1 MTFSPFH
8 PCPGIVWLFLGV
20 FLYPPADIN
29 VGAGGGRIQE
39 RRAKE
44 NEEPLISGSAFLR
57 FRSSPHSPHPDRLFF
72 SLIWMGMESE
82 PPSRAD
88 SSLQESH
95 KQDKALLSPQPQVQK
110 DRGAVKGR
118 AVMPPPLRADH
129 KAATGKTSGSKHNIC
144 RFMKSSSRTGVCHQ
158 AGNSVST
165 GLFQEKRKEEETC
178 TLLTPGLDN
187 TRLFMSL
194 TAGAGT

>member
-1 MTFSPFH
+1 LSREVNSQTGHRMTFSPFH

-110 DRGAVKGR
+110 DRGAVKG
-118 AVMPPPLRADH
+118 
-129 KAATGKTSGSKHNIC
+129 TSC
-144 RFMKSSSRTGVCHQ
+144 RQ
-158 AGNSVST
+158 
-165 GLFQEKRKEEETC
+165 
-178 TLLTPGLDN
+178 P
-187 TRLFMSL
+187 L
-194 TAGAGT
+194 TADALDGLGIPLTRARYKGMRLSWGPFGQRNPCTSP